1 MRRETSDRNPW
12 SNAYIYLFVCLF
24 VYSVC
29 EHVCPNMHVHTHVHV
44 CVYIGLGLRDSF
56 SGGSIGLSLSRQ
68 LGWFLLLVVCL
79 ADRCLFQAVQTQPL
93 SRISAGLSIFL
104 VA

>member
-1 MRRETSDRNPW
+1 MRDH
-12 SNAYIYLFVCLF
+12 VCL
-24 VYSVC
+24 
-29 EHVCPNMHVHTHVHV
+29 HMHVHTHVHV
-44 CVYIGLGLRDSF
+44 CVYIGLGLRASF
-56 SGGSIGLSLSRQ
+56 SGGSVGLSLSRK

-93 SRISAGLSIFL
+93 SRISAGLTIFL